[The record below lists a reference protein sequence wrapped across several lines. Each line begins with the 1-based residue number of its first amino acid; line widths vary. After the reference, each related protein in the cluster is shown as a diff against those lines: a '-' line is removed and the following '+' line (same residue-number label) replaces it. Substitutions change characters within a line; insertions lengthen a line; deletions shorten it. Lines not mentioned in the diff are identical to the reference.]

1 MTSPD
6 AAIVTALARLR
17 DAGPPLN
24 LAQLNQRVADI
35 AAALMVPESRVR
47 QLLGAAIIAQLLPS
61 GTSIK
66 GGMGLKMRLGE
77 RGTRATRDL
86 DVAAADQAKV
96 AALLAERLAKGWG
109 SVPALRRE
117 LQKDPAAPNRPA
129 FIGKVHDQRKATP
142 TGVPPEYVLTPY
154 RVSLSFLS
162 AKYPFVSV
170 PSEIGVDEFNCSQ
183 LAPGHDSVAPQIVAA
198 CEALG
203 CGTPGP
209 VTLISWEQQI
219 AQKIHAVTDPTQ
231 LRGHDLV
238 DLQLL
243 WHEAQDDPSFDI
255 TVLHQLCQRTF
266 EFRAPSRV
274 KAGKHPHPW
283 PPLVADL
290 THLALG
296 YETARE
302 EVTAT
307 SATSD
312 DLLTKDID
320 TAAHWLADII
330 ETIRTSPSDPAPG
343 RKGRP

>member
-1 MTSPD
+1 MTAPGD
-6 AAIVTALARLR
+6 AIETALARLR
-17 DAGPPLN
+17 DEGPPLN
-24 LAQLNQRVADI
+24 LAQLNHRVADI
-35 AAALMVPESRVR
+35 ADALMVPEARIR
-47 QLLGAAIIAQLLPS
+47 QLLGTVIITQLLPS

-66 GGMGLKMRLGE
+66 GGMSLKIRLGE

-86 DVAAADQAKV
+86 DVAATDQAKV
-96 AALLAERLAKGWG
+96 AALLAERLAEGWG
-109 SVPALRRE
+109 SVPASQRE
-117 LQKDPAAPNRPA
+117 LKADPAAPNRPA
-129 FIGKVHDQRKATP
+129 FVGEVREQRKATP
-142 TGVPPEYVLTPY
+142 AGVPPEYVLTPY

-162 AKYPFVSV
+162 AKNPFVSV
-170 PSEIGVDEFNCSQ
+170 PLEIGVDEFDGSEI
-183 LAPGHDSVAPQIVAA
+183 APWHVSIAPQIVAA

-243 WHEAQDDPSFDI
+243 WREAQADPSFDV

-266 EFRAPSRV
+266 EFRTPSRV
-274 KAGKHPHPW
+274 EAGKHPHPW
-283 PPLVADL
+283 PPLTTDL

-302 EVTAT
+302 EVAAT
-307 SATSD
+307 SATSHGF
-312 DLLTKDID
+312 LAKDMD
-320 TAAHWLADII
+320 AAALWLADII
-330 ETIRTSPSDPAPG
+330 EIIRASPSDPVPE
-343 RKGRP
+343 RRSKP